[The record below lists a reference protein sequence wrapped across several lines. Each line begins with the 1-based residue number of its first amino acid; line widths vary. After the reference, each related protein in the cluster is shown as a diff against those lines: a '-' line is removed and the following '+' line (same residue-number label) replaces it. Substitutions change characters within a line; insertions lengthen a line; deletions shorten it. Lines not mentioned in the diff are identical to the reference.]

1 MTGKPD
7 FNFPA
12 FNAAADK
19 LRDVGWDVINPA
31 ESFGG
36 RTDLPRSA
44 YMRKDIGDLLRCD
57 YVGCLPGWEDS
68 KGASLEVQIAKEL
81 GLPIFNIETEER
93 IAYGESVVAR

>member
-12 FNAAADK
+12 FNAAAEK
-19 LRDVGWDVINPA
+19 WDVINPA